1 MIVVRISG
9 GLGNQM
15 FQYAFARSLQSRGKH
30 VCMHWHPHHSK
41 SSHNGF
47 ELDRV
52 FQVQCSDT
60 IPLVSQSLLSR
71 WQAWWLRK
79 TARTREVNELQFQAH
94 FLETQTGYL
103 DGYWQTEQ
111 YFESIRDKIC
121 ADFEFKPL
129 TGPKNLELQQQLT
142 QSEACSIHIR
152 RGDYV
157 GHPELGGICDKAYYN
172 NALKEIDARH
182 PQCPL
187 VVFSDDIEYS
197 KDLLQGRTRVQFC
210 DWNRGSDSWM
220 DMALM
225 CNCTHHIIANSSF
238 SWWGAWLS
246 NKKGTVVAPKK
257 WSRKYTQVQDE
268 CPREWLRI

>member
-15 FQYAFARSLQSRGKH
+15 FQYAFARALQTRGKR

-41 SSHNGF
+41 SCHNGF

-60 IPLVSQSLLSR
+60 IPLVSQSPLSR

-79 TARTREVNELQFQAH
+79 TARTREVHELQFQAH

-129 TGPKNLELQQQLT
+129 MGPKNLELQQQLT
-142 QSEACSIHIR
+142 QSENCSIHIR

-157 GHPELGGICDKAYYN
+157 GHPGLGGICDKAYYN

-182 PQCPL
+182 PHCPL
-187 VVFSDDIEYS
+187 VVFSDDIEFS
-197 KDLLQGRTRVQFC
+197 KDLLKGRENIHFC

-246 NKKGTVVAPKK
+246 NKNGTVVRPKTWNAK
-257 WSRKYTQVQDE
+257 KEAVDIIPACWYSS
-268 CPREWLRI
+268 

>member
-1 MIVVRISG
+1 MIAVRISG

-15 FQYAFARSLQSRGKH
+15 FQYAFARALQTRGNR
-30 VCMHWHPHHSK
+30 VYMHWHPHHSK
-41 SSHNGF
+41 SEHNGF

-52 FQVQCSDT
+52 FQTQLSDR
-60 IPLVSQSLLSR
+60 IPIVSQSPLTR
-71 WQAWWLRK
+71 GQAWWQRK
-79 TARTREVNELQFQAH
+79 TARKREVHELNFQAH
-94 FLETQTGYL
+94 FLETQAGYL

-129 TGPKNLELQQQLT
+129 MGSKNLELQQQLT
-142 QSEACSIHIR
+142 QSETCSIHIR

-172 NALKEIDARH
+172 SALKELYARDPH
-182 PQCPL
+182 CPL
-187 VVFSDDIEYS
+187 IIFSDDIEFS
-197 KDLLQGRTRVQFC
+197 KDLFQGLTRVQFC

-225 CNCTHHIIANSSF
+225 CSCTYHIIANSSF
-238 SWWGAWLS
+238 SWWGAWLAKS
-246 NKKGTVVAPKK
+246 GRLTLAPKV
-257 WSRKYTQVQDE
+257 WSSKFKPQTE
-268 CPREWLRI
+268 LCPNNWILV

>member
-15 FQYAFARSLQSRGKH
+15 FQYAFARALQTRGKR
-30 VCMHWHPHHSK
+30 VYLHWHPHHSK

-52 FQVQCSDT
+52 FQLQLSDT

-71 WQAWWLRK
+71 WQAWRLRK
-79 TARTREVNELQFQAH
+79 TARKREVHELQFQAH

-129 TGPKNLELQQQLT
+129 MGPKNLELQQQLA
-142 QSEACSIHIR
+142 QSETCSIHIR

-157 GHPELGGICDKAYYN
+157 GHPELGGICNEAYYK
-172 NALKEIDARH
+172 NALKELDARH
-182 PQCPL
+182 PDCAL
-187 VVFSDDIEYS
+187 IVFSDDIEFS
-197 KDLLQGRTRVQFC
+197 KDLLKERQQVQFC
-210 DWNRGSDSWM
+210 DWNRGSDSWI
-220 DMALM
+220 DLALM
-225 CNCTHHIIANSSF
+225 GRCTHHIIANSSF

-246 NKKGTVVAPKK
+246 NKNGTVVAPKK
-257 WSRKYTQVQDE
+257 WSRKYTQLQHE
-268 CPREWLRI
+268 CPREWHRI